1 MKYMNREYKAPLSTL
16 HRGVLGDTPAAEV
29 MDHYE
34 DVINKINTLACLA
47 GRLSSE
53 TGAASAAYSHLAMDG
68 DGEPL
73 MDPKAPLPR
82 VVEIKGRLSHVLA
95 EMADLGAQ
103 VEDLWNNYDRSIRET
118 AGRQP
123 LGPLILNG
131 RKMVV
136 KPQN

>member
-1 MKYMNREYKAPLSTL
+1 MKYMNHEYKAPISTL
-16 HRGVLGDTPAAEV
+16 HRGALGDTPAAEV

-34 DVINKINTLACLA
+34 DVINKINTLARLA

-82 VVEIKGRLSHVLA
+82 VVEIKGRLSHMLA
-95 EMADLGAQ
+95 EMADLNAQ
-103 VEDLWNNYDRSIRET
+103 VEDLWGSYDRSIRET
-118 AGRQP
+118 AGR
-123 LGPLILNG
+123 
-131 RKMVV
+131 
-136 KPQN
+136 

>member
-53 TGAASAAYSHLAMDG
+53 TGAASAAYSHLAMD
-68 DGEPL
+68 
-73 MDPKAPLPR
+73 PKAPLPR

-136 KPQN
+136 EPQN